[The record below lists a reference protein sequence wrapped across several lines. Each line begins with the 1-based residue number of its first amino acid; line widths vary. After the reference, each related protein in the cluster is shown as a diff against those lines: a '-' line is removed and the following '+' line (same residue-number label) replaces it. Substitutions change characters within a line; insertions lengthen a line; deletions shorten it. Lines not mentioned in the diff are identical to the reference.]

1 MGGTNGLPR
10 SLAERVAAEEAEKNY
25 QARLECWH
33 HEVELSTSV
42 SETLTIY
49 SCTFRE
55 LADRRSGQSF
65 ANARSSVTRRT
76 YVDTFLLSYMFGIPG

>member
-1 MGGTNGLPR
+1 MGGINGLPR

-42 SETLTIY
+42 SKILTI
-49 SCTFRE
+49 C
-55 LADRRSGQSF
+55 SGAVS
-65 ANARSSVTRRT
+65 
-76 YVDTFLLSYMFGIPG
+76 